1 MKVLQMPTKLFMEK
15 VNYLTE
21 KLITHIEGMHEIED
35 IRLSE
40 WTEEQKDAVILDGV
54 DYFDYIV
61 AKLLEYCVN
70 TVENETGGKFAISY
84 VFEYVDFQ
92 GMNDSVTDYFPIGIH
107 ETLKKTIIGCFIE
120 TRDLVGSCKDNGKV
134 REAIERLHSMISI
147 HFWKFFSRLFY
158 KVV

>member
-1 MKVLQMPTKLFMEK
+1 MKILQMPTKLFMEK

-21 KLITHIEGMHEIED
+21 KLITHIEGMHEIKD

-70 TVENETGGKFAISY
+70 TVENETGRKFAISY
-84 VFEYVDFQ
+84 VFDYVDFQ
-92 GMNDSVTDYFPIGIH
+92 GMSNAGMEYIPIGIH

-134 REAIERLHSMISI
+134 RQAIERLHSMLSM
-147 HFWKFFSRLFY
+147 HFWKFFSHLFY